1 MNDSIDVSKII
12 MIGDTKPLSTE
23 VKAIPAT
30 TVLFGNADT
39 QNELYFMDSSRQFT
53 SGVWERPQSS
63 YTKTNKA
70 DVFYYMI
77 EGEIVIQNQYGDFT
91 FIYPGRA
98 YIVPAGFSGQWDVV
112 KFTRQFYARHQ
123 LEKSAGA

>member
-1 MNDSIDVSKII
+1 

-53 SGVWERPQSS
+53 SGVWERGHKAHIQ
-63 YTKTNKA
+63 KTNKA
-70 DVFYYMI
+70 DVFYYI
-77 EGEIVIQNQYGDFT
+77 D
-91 FIYPGRA
+91 
-98 YIVPAGFSGQWDVV
+98 
-112 KFTRQFYARHQ
+112 
-123 LEKSAGA
+123 